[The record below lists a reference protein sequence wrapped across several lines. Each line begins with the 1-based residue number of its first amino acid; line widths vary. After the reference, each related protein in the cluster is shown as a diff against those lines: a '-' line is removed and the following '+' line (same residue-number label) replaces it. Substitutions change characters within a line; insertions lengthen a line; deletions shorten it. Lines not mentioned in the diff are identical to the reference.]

1 VHFITEA
8 EGSRCLQRTGLDST
22 KLDALRSLCPSA
34 ALSVVGAE
42 QTIPEL
48 VASIRRDLP
57 FYQRSGGGVTLSGG
71 EPLMQAEFV
80 GALFRQIKQRWG
92 LHTALDTQGFLHEH
106 VDDAWFAPVDLVL
119 LDIKHIVPERYLR
132 LTGKPLQPTLDFAQR
147 LVRLNKRMWIRY
159 VLVPGWTDD
168 VADIRALAQW
178 IAEHIASHVDRV
190 EVLPFH
196 QMAQNKW
203 AEIGIEC
210 ELKDTPTPT
219 PEQTAQARAIF
230 AEFGLTVA

>member
-1 VHFITEA
+1 
-8 EGSRCLQRTGLDST
+8 
-22 KLDALRSLCPSA
+22 
-34 ALSVVGAE
+34 
-42 QTIPEL
+42 
-48 VASIRRDLP
+48 
-57 FYQRSGGGVTLSGG
+57 
-71 EPLMQAEFV
+71 MQAEFV

-203 AEIGIEC
+203 AEIGIEY